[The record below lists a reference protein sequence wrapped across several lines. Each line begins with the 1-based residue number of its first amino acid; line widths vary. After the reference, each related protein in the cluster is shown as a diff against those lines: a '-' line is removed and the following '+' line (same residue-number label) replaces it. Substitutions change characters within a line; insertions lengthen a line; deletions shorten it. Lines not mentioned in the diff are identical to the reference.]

1 MNILSF
7 LVNQQKS
14 GGTVII
20 LRIWKSQPGDY
31 FFLATKSAEGKWRE
45 HPFSRKELNKVRDFI
60 EEHQDRDIYWCPH
73 GFSKPK
79 RLKQYAVPPSLL
91 WADLDE
97 VDPRE
102 IKLKPTIA
110 IESSPGRFV
119 GLWMVEGKWEEEVNQ
134 RLTYYLGAD
143 KGGWDLTQVLR
154 VPGTTNYK
162 YESTPR
168 VRLLWSDGAH
178 YRIKDIEKQLPDK
191 EEVEEE
197 EVGNAEEV
205 YKRYEN
211 KLPHWCRRELLNG
224 RPTQGKR
231 SEMIWKLQ
239 NTLIEV
245 GLSTDECFVLI
256 KACPWNK
263 FAGRRNEDDQ
273 LRRELNKITRKHI
286 GKNRSTKNEEINKRK
301 FKFLA
306 IPMDEVEEEQI
317 DWIWYPYL
325 ARGELTILEGDPG
338 LGKSYLAQ
346 MASSAIVDGKKLPS
360 VKRLK
365 PVQGKVAYFDYE
377 NTPGTVTKKRLEA
390 NGCEN
395 QADYFQEA
403 EPFTIDNEDAVG
415 QVLEAIERLKPTLVV
430 FDTINGYIGKADS
443 HKAAETQQAFS
454 WFRHIA
460 RRFNCSVLV
469 LRHLTKSS
477 KEQALYR
484 GQGSIAFAGLA
495 RVVITCGRMPDDRET
510 IAMAVSK
517 INVAKA
523 PRALTFRIVGLPDTL
538 KEQDRSK
545 FEFGE
550 FVDVTADQILS
561 MPATGDASKERDD
574 AKEFLLDV
582 LDEGPLPLD
591 KIERM
596 AEARGVS
603 VRTLRRAA
611 DELEV
616 NMSTEGFG
624 KKRHAVWGLK
634 AA

>member
-1 MNILSF
+1 M
-7 LVNQQKS
+7 
-14 GGTVII
+14 II
-20 LRIWKSQPGDY
+20 LRVWRAQPGKF
-31 FFLATKSAEGKWRE
+31 FFLSTKSAEGKWRD
-45 HPFSRKELNKVRDFI
+45 HPFKRSEFDKVKTFLH
-60 EEHQDRDIYWCPH
+60 EHSDRDIYWCPH
-73 GFSKPK
+73 GFSKPE
-79 RLKQYAVPPSLL
+79 RLKKYAVTPSIL

-102 IKLKPTIA
+102 IKLKPSIA

-119 GLWMVEGKWEEEVNQ
+119 GLWVVEGEWSETTNQ

-168 VRLLWSDGAH
+168 VRLLWSDGPK
-178 YRIKDIEKQLPDK
+178 YQIKQIEKQLPK
-191 EEVEEE
+191 EE
-197 EVGNAEEV
+197 EVKEVGDAKEV
-205 YKRYEN
+205 YKRHE
-211 KLPHWCRRELLNG
+211 KDFPHWLRRELING
-224 RPTQGKR
+224 KPTQGKR

-239 NTLIEV
+239 NTLIEC
-245 GLSTDECFVLI
+245 GISSEEAFVLI

-263 FAGRRNEDDQ
+263 FAGRNNEDDQ
-273 LRRELNKITRKHI
+273 LRRELNKIVSNKI
-286 GKNRSTKNEEINKRK
+286 GKRKSSKEEDDKKRK

-338 LGKSYLAQ
+338 IGKSYLAQ
-346 MASSAIVDGKKLPS
+346 IVSSSIVDGKRLPS
-360 VKRLK
+360 VKKLK
-365 PVQGKVAYFDYE
+365 PTTGKIAYFDYE

-395 QADYFQEA
+395 QADYYQEA

-460 RRFNCSVLV
+460 RRFNCAVLV

-523 PRALTFRIVGLPDTL
+523 PRALTFRIIGLPDTL

-545 FEFGE
+545 FEFGD
-550 FVDVTADQILS
+550 FVDITADQILAAP
-561 MPATGDASKERDD
+561 PADNAHERDE
-574 AKEFLLDV
+574 AKEFLKDV
-582 LDEGPLPLD
+582 LDEGPIELA
-591 KIERM
+591 KVERM
-596 AEARGVS
+596 AEARGIS
-603 VRTLRRAA
+603 TRTLRRAA
-611 DELEV
+611 EELEV
-616 NMSTEGFG
+616 EKKTAGFG
-624 KKRHAVWGLK
+624 KKRYSTWGL